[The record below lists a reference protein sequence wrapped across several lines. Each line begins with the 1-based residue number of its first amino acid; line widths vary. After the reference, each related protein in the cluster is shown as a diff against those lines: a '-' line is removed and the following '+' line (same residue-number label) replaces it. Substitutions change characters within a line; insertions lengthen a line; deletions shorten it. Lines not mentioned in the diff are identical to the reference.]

1 MKKIGIGAIGIFL
14 LMQIFVQVTFKWGS
28 LSEANWLPGFIIANV
43 VSISST
49 WFMMLSYKHLN
60 PNIAFGIAV
69 SSMFICSQVAL
80 SLVFKSKMIP
90 AQWIIL
96 FVIAICM
103 VLFTVLEKKQQNN

>member
-28 LSEANWLPGFIIANV
+28 LSEANWLPGFIVANV

-49 WFMMLSYKHLN
+49 WFMMVSYKHLN

-80 SLVFKSKMIP
+80 SLVFKSRMVP
-90 AQWIIL
+90 AQWVIL
-96 FVIAICM
+96 VVIAVCM
-103 VLFTVLEKKQQNN
+103 ALFTFLEKKQENN